1 MHLDLSKITCDVQL
15 TDTEMSVLE
24 FLLTHI
30 DDALKLGV
38 RGVAKANYTST
49 STVMR
54 LAKKLGYNGFIEMY
68 YKLLGEAGTTQDG
81 YELNESF
88 VCYFTG
94 NNSLTPEL
102 YQNLRM
108 AARKIYET
116 NQLVFIYGMGFS
128 SLMAEYLAKKL
139 LVLGTKCIYSDAADS
154 IGIFENNLEDIGV
167 LIVFS
172 RSGRSSHVLNRVRTA
187 RENSIST
194 IAFTSQQ
201 QNPLKEESSFSIC
214 IEDDNHLDDR
224 NMKPTTFFARTLTMI
239 ELLVYE
245 YYSISLKESR

>member
-1 MHLDLSKITCDVQL
+1 
-15 TDTEMSVLE
+15 
-24 FLLTHI
+24 
-30 DDALKLGV
+30 
-38 RGVAKANYTST
+38 
-49 STVMR
+49 
-54 LAKKLGYNGFIEMY
+54 
-68 YKLLGEAGTTQDG
+68 
-81 YELNESF
+81 
-88 VCYFTG
+88 
-94 NNSLTPEL
+94 
-102 YQNLRM
+102 
-108 AARKIYET
+108 
-116 NQLVFIYGMGFS
+116 MGFS

-139 LVLGTKCIYSDAADS
+139 LVLGIKCIYSDAADS